1 MVILLTPITY
11 MFGIDVVFADGIV
24 DIKYAD
30 GELVEAFIGDV
41 VTTGDTV
48 ITGETGVAELEPARG
63 SLIKVRPDTVFTVGE
78 IEINR
83 EKRTILSTTLGA
95 VRFTFDRWSGKEPLV
110 ATPIAVAGV
119 RGTELEVFAG
129 SDGSVL
135 IVVAVGAVQVT
146 AENRAVDLTA
156 NEGVE
161 IEPGS
166 PPGKKF
172 EVLRGQMD
180 FSTWNGVRE
189 SKILD
194 NPIAALESA
203 SNGLNALIREIE
215 ILVPVFEANRAKL
228 ESLRDQ
234 LRNEKDADK
243 RKSTYEQTVFPL
255 EVETSYLALNIR
267 YYALSA
273 LSYRRF
279 VLGTIYLRTH
289 LQIITGNTAID
300 FDAFMRSYE
309 DTLNKFERKITPH
322 LVVRDI

>member
-1 MVILLTPITY
+1 
-11 MFGIDVVFADGIV
+11 
-24 DIKYAD
+24 
-30 GELVEAFIGDV
+30 
-41 VTTGDTV
+41 
-48 ITGETGVAELEPARG
+48 
-63 SLIKVRPDTVFTVGE
+63 
-78 IEINR
+78 
-83 EKRTILSTTLGA
+83 
-95 VRFTFDRWSGKEPLV
+95 
-110 ATPIAVAGV
+110 
-119 RGTELEVFAG
+119 
-129 SDGSVL
+129 
-135 IVVAVGAVQVT
+135 
-146 AENRAVDLTA
+146 
-156 NEGVE
+156 
-161 IEPGS
+161 
-166 PPGKKF
+166 
-172 EVLRGQMD
+172 MD